1 MDIFLICLLILLFVI
16 SVTIIF
22 TNSYRKAILL
32 SGALSLLASVVY
44 LILGASDVALAE
56 AVIGCT
62 FSTIVMLMAIKHL
75 RVINVA
81 YRINDIDYQDFTEVF
96 MNAYSREDYDV
107 HFTTSNES
115 IEHVLDRYDNLD
127 YYLIEENT
135 KILLYHFN
143 KSIDPDLLRDITSLS
158 NKNLEIIDKW
168 EGR

>member
-1 MDIFLICLLILLFVI
+1 MNIFLISLLTLLFFI
-16 SVTIIF
+16 SITIIF
-22 TNSYRKAILL
+22 TKSYRKAIIL
-32 SGALSLLASVVY
+32 SGVLSLVASVAY

-81 YRINDIDYQDFTEVF
+81 YRIKTIDYQEFTEVF
-96 MNAYSREDYDV
+96 TNAYSREDFDV

-115 IEHVLDRYDNLD
+115 IENILSRYDNLD
-127 YYLIEENT
+127 YYLIEEET

-143 KSIDPDLLRDITSLS
+143 KHIDPELLDDISLLS
-158 NKNLEIIDKW
+158 EKSIVIIDKW
-168 EGR
+168 EGI